1 MTEVCLIANLRKPNA
16 QKILFEGV
24 EWLQKRGVS
33 VAVSLDL
40 EPHAPKA
47 TPAFPENELSQ
58 HGEMLLAMGG
68 DGTML
73 RAARIVGQ
81 SGKPILGINLG
92 SLGFLTEISLEDLYP
107 TLERVLTGDYRLEH
121 RMVLEAVV
129 ERSGQAFYALNDAV
143 IRAPSRVVELEVSL
157 DGQYVSSYLADG
169 LIVSTPTGSTAYSL
183 ACGGPILHPTMETL
197 IVTPICPHTL
207 AIRPMIVSAAQTV
220 EATAHCKM
228 EEPLITADGQVTQN
242 ILSGDRIAFRK
253 ASYTIALVRATGKTF
268 YEILRAKLKWVG
280 QAERRLSDPG

>member
-1 MTEVCLIANLRKPNA
+1 MTGVSLIANLSKPNA
-16 QKILFEGV
+16 QAILLEGV
-24 EWLQKRGVS
+24 EWLQRRGVS

-40 EPHAPKA
+40 VPHAPKG

-73 RAARIVGQ
+73 RAARIVGR
-81 SGKPILGINLG
+81 SGKPVLGINLG

-107 TLERVLTGDYRLEH
+107 TLERVLAGDYRLEH

-129 ERSGQAFYALNDAV
+129 ERSGQTFYALNDAV
-143 IRAPSRVVELEVSL
+143 IRAPSRIVEMEVTL
-157 DGQYVSSYLADG
+157 DGQYVSNYMADG

-197 IVTPICPHTL
+197 VVTPICPHTL
-207 AIRPMIVSAAQTV
+207 AIRPMIVSASQTV
-220 EATAHCKM
+220 EATVHCKM
-228 EEPLITADGQVTQN
+228 EEPLITADGQVSQN

-253 ASYTIALVRATGKTF
+253 ASHTIPLVRTTGKTF
-268 YEILRAKLKWVG
+268 YEILRAKLKWAG
-280 QAERRLSDPG
+280 QEERPPAAS

>member
-1 MTEVCLIANLRKPNA
+1 MNEVSLIANLRKPNA
-16 QKILFEGV
+16 QKIVFESV

-40 EPHAPKA
+40 APYAPKGV
-47 TPAFPENELSQ
+47 PNFPENELSR

-92 SLGFLTEISLEDLYP
+92 SLGFLTEISLEELYP
-107 TLERVLTGDYRLEH
+107 TMERVLAGDFRLER

-129 ERSGQAFYALNDAV
+129 ERSGQAFHALNDVV
-143 IRAPSRVVELEVSL
+143 IRAPSRVVDLEVSL
-157 DGQYVSSYLADG
+157 GGQYVSSYLADG
-169 LIVSTPTGSTAYSL
+169 LIVATPTGSTAYSL
-183 ACGGPILHPTMETL
+183 ACAGPILHPTMETL
-197 IVTPICPHTL
+197 IVTPISPHTL
-207 AIRPMIVSAAQTV
+207 AIRPMIVSATQTV
-220 EATAHCKM
+220 EATVRCKM
-228 EEPLITADGQVTQN
+228 EDPLIIADGQVTQN

-253 ASYTIALVRATGKTF
+253 AAYTIALVRATSKSF

-280 QAERRLSDPG
+280 KQERPQESS

>member
-1 MTEVCLIANLRKPNA
+1 MNEVSLIANLRKPNA
-16 QKILFEGV
+16 RKIVFESV

-40 EPHAPKA
+40 ASHAPKGA
-47 TPAFPENELSQ
+47 LSYPENELSR

-73 RAARIVGQ
+73 RAARIVGR

-92 SLGFLTEISLEDLYP
+92 SLGFLTEISLEELYP
-107 TLERVLTGDYRLEH
+107 TMERVLAGDYRLEG
-121 RMVLEAVV
+121 RMVLEALV
-129 ERSGQAFYALNDAV
+129 ERSGQTFYALNDVV

-183 ACGGPILHPTMETL
+183 ACAGPILHPTMETL

-207 AIRPMIVSAAQTV
+207 AIRPMIVSATQTV
-220 EATAHCKM
+220 EATVYCKM

-242 ILSGDRIAFRK
+242 LLTGDRIAFRK
-253 ASYTIALVRATGKTF
+253 ASYTISLVRATGKTF

-280 QAERRLSDPG
+280 QQERPQESS

>member
-1 MTEVCLIANLRKPNA
+1 
-16 QKILFEGV
+16 
-24 EWLQKRGVS
+24 
-33 VAVSLDL
+33 LDL
-40 EPHAPKA
+40 VPHAPKG

-73 RAARIVGQ
+73 RAARIVGR
-81 SGKPILGINLG
+81 SGKPVLGINLG

-107 TLERVLTGDYRLEH
+107 TLERVLAGDYRLEH
-121 RMVLEAVV
+121 RMVLEAMV

-143 IRAPSRVVELEVSL
+143 IRAPSRIVEMEVTL
-157 DGQYVSSYLADG
+157 DGQYVSNYMADG

-197 IVTPICPHTL
+197 VVTPICPHTL
-207 AIRPMIVSAAQTV
+207 AIRPMIVSASQTV
-220 EATAHCKM
+220 EATVHCKM
-228 EEPLITADGQVTQN
+228 EEPLITADGQVSQN

-253 ASYTIALVRATGKTF
+253 ASHTIPLVRTTGKTF
-268 YEILRAKLKWVG
+268 YEILRAKLKWAG
-280 QAERRLSDPG
+280 QKETER